1 MSLSE
6 RAGAIQPTLIREFRA
21 KAGPASLDLGIGQP
35 DLGVPEPVRRAA
47 TDAIDQGRAPYSDN
61 LGLPATREAVAR
73 HCGVTPEQTMI
84 TCGVQQGLAVAIL
97 GLVDPGDEVL
107 VPDPGFPAY
116 PNLVRAAGA
125 CPVPYPLDPD
135 DQFALDP
142 AAIEDRLTSR
152 TSAIVLNSPSNPTGR
167 IIGPDAMDRLL
178 EILDGRGVSWIS
190 DEIYED
196 YRYGTRTVPTP
207 MDRAAPRQR
216 GVKLSGL
223 SKSMHLMGWR
233 LGWLVGPDS
242 WIDDLKPL
250 HQHLVTCAPTPAQRA
265 AVVALDRFDEL
276 FAPTLETFADRR
288 DLAVRRARQLPGV
301 EVVEPDGAFYLFLDV
316 RAYTGPRIDTLDLA
330 EAILEE
336 VDVVLVPGSGFGSGG
351 EGFLRIA
358 YTREHSRLDEAFD
371 RLEAFFEDRS
381 RQPDT
386 ETD

>member
-21 KAGPASLDLGIGQP
+21 KAGPDSLDLGIGQP
-35 DLGVPEPVRRAA
+35 DLEVPEPVRRAA
-47 TDAIDQGRAPYSDN
+47 TDAIEQGRAPYSNN

-73 HCGVTPEQTMI
+73 HCGVEPGQTMI

-125 CPVPYPLDPD
+125 RPVPYPLAPD
-135 DQFALDP
+135 AQFALDP
-142 AAIEDRLTSR
+142 AAVDTRLTGR

-167 IIGPDAMDRLL
+167 IIGADPLDRLF

-207 MDRAAPRQR
+207 MDRAAPGQ
-216 GVKLSGL
+216 GGIKLSGL

-242 WIDDLKPL
+242 WVDDLKPL

-288 DLAVRRARQLPGV
+288 NRAVRRARQLPGV
-301 EVVEPDGAFYLFLDV
+301 EVVDPEGAFYLFLDV
-316 RAYTGPRIDTLDLA
+316 RAYTGSGVDTLDIA
-330 EAILEE
+330 EAILDE
-336 VDVVLVPGSGFGSGG
+336 VDVVLVPGSGFGEGG

-358 YTREHSRLDEAFD
+358 YTRERSRLDEAFD
-371 RLEAFFEDRS
+371 RLEAFFENRS

-386 ETD
+386 QTD